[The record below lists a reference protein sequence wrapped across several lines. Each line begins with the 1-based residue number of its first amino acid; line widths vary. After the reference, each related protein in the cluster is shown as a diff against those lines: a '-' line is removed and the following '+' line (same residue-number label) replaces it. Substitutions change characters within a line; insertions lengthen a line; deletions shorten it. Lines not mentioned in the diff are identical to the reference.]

1 MTLPKDESGS
11 RADEARAGQSARFRI
26 KFDRMGRLV
35 PEIVA
40 ENEDDAEHAD
50 EAGTPAPGR

>member
-11 RADEARAGQSARFRI
+11 HAAEPRAGQSARFRI

-35 PEIVA
+35 PEIEA
-40 ENEDDAEHAD
+40 IDEDEAD
-50 EAGTPAPGR
+50 EAQPATPAQGR